1 MFWFSTNWKKQG
13 FEKVN
18 LLDEHFTATHA
29 NACYQPSSVESRL
42 KELFAQFREQG
53 IVYGY
58 FIDFKFSGG
67 YANFFTTIWKKCRE
81 FREDFGSLPH
91 ASTFDADAE
100 IKIRQNGNYDFKN
113 SYDDCLQLIIHNT
126 LKVFQLRGGCEVS
139 ENILIYLT
147 LCYYY

>member
-67 YANFFTTIWKKCRE
+67 YANFFTTIWKKRRD
-81 FREDFGSLPH
+81 FRKDFGSLPH

-100 IKIRQNGNYDFKN
+100 IKIRQNGN
-113 SYDDCLQLIIHNT
+113 
-126 LKVFQLRGGCEVS
+126 
-139 ENILIYLT
+139 
-147 LCYYY
+147 